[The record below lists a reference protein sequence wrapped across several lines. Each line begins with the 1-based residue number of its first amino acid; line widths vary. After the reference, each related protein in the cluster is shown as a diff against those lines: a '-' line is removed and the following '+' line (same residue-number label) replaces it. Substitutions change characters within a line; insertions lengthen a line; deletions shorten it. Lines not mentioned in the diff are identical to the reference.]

1 MTADGPQLSTR
12 DLIKRPNNLNV
23 NVDQTATMDSTTVEA
38 EYTQMLMQDNYNSIS
53 VKVAAPFVTASV
65 DYKKETN
72 YKNTETQ
79 KTIMVSTRYLFPQG
93 RVNFSP
99 PGSGYAN
106 DLQLSD
112 EFIEAIHK
120 ALAKP
125 TKLAQREA
133 LYELFAD
140 FGDVFRSEVELGGTL
155 SAHTMETFNRSENEE
170 TVKEEI
176 KATLE
181 ATVAGWSA
189 GVTAAHGNTET
200 TMKTSSGRTLDVK
213 YIVEGGDYT
222 KIQETKE
229 WVASTDNSDYWRV
242 IEVSNAISVVDLLP
256 DPIKTTTKALMRP
269 LLGRWVDVER
279 VPATNQYPVDIYRPK
294 GAVPAGW
301 FWLGHTADPSRGLIV
316 KPSLP
321 PKPTRNYAIST
332 GHAATGRSNR

>member
-1 MTADGPQLSTR
+1 DDNNLLKGIRMTADGPQLSTR
-12 DLIKRPNNLNV
+12 DLIKRPNNLNL

-38 EYTQMLMQDNYNSIS
+38 EYTQTLMQDNYNSVS
-53 VKVAAPFVTASV
+53 VKVAAPYVTASV
-65 DYKKETN
+65 DYKKETT

-99 PGSGYAN
+99 PGSGYAD
-106 DLQLSD
+106 DLQLSN

-133 LYELFAD
+133 LYDVFTD

-155 SAHTMETFNRSENEE
+155 SAHTMETFNRTENEE
-170 TVKEEI
+170 TVKEEV

-181 ATVAGWSA
+181 ATVKDWSA
-189 GVTAAHGNTET
+189 GVTAAHGNTSST
-200 TMKTSSGRTLDVK
+200 IKTSSGKTLDVK
-213 YIVEGGDYT
+213 FIVQGGDYT

-229 WVASTDNSDYWRV
+229 WIASTDQSDFWRV
-242 IEVSNAISVVDLLP
+242 IEVTNAISVVDLLP

-269 LLGRWVDVER
+269 LLGRYV
-279 VPATNQYPVDIYRPK
+279 
-294 GAVPAGW
+294 
-301 FWLGHTADPSRGLIV
+301 
-316 KPSLP
+316 
-321 PKPTRNYAIST
+321 
-332 GHAATGRSNR
+332 